1 MRFRQTKDNGDDKIE
16 FLTKGDNNSV
26 DDRGLYGRGQKWLQP
41 KHVVGRVRGYMP
53 YIGASGFAEVY
64 LFSRFIHIGIVTILM
79 NDYPQFKWLLIA
91 SLGFFVLVNREQ
103 G

>member
-1 MRFRQTKDNGDDKIE
+1 MQSRLIYENTE
-16 FLTKGDNNSV
+16 FLTKGDNNAV
-26 DDRGLYGRGQKWLQP
+26 DDRGLYTRGQKWLLP
-41 KHVVGRVRGYMP
+41 KHIVGRVRGYLP
-53 YIGASGFAEVY
+53 Y
-64 LFSRFIHIGIVTILM
+64 IGIVTILM